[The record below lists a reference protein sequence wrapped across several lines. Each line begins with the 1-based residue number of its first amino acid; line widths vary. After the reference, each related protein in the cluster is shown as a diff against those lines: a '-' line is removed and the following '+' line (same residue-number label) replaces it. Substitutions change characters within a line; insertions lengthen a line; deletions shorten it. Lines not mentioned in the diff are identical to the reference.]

1 MLVFLCNPLSRVL
14 TYSGTVYEFAVYDLP
29 EQQVPFDRLVQVL
42 VLYLFEDFLHV
53 VLNIGDEL
61 KLPVVPSLEVLEVQD
76 EWDCPF

>member
-1 MLVFLCNPLSRVL
+1 MFLCNPLSKVL

-61 KLPVVPSLEVLEVQD
+61 TLPVVPRLEVLEVQE